1 MWPLDLYT
9 SIGPAVLG
17 SIAMPAAGGE
27 LEAYRSLDPLLRAGI
42 QFAGT
47 VLVAM
52 VVLGLLQN
60 FGTRAIAKSR
70 RSPVISICLGLPS
83 LLVVAGLAGTGYL
96 IVDTSVGT
104 FFGIPL
110 VILGVTVLPAAIAIG
125 FTALGR
131 NAAAIVGR
139 DRLWTGIL
147 VGGLIHGAAGL
158 VFPATVAV
166 AALAGALGIG
176 AGVRVLVGGVGA
188 ARPDD
193 RTVPPA
199 NKI

>member
-1 MWPLDLYT
+1 M
-9 SIGPAVLG
+9 PAV
-17 SIAMPAAGGE
+17 GGE

-42 QFAGT
+42 QFVGT

-60 FGTRAIAKSR
+60 FGTQAVAKAR

-125 FTALGR
+125 FTTLGR
-131 NAAAIVGR
+131 NAAAMVGR

-147 VGGLIHGAAGL
+147 VGGLVHGIAGL
-158 VFPATVAV
+158 VFPATVTV
-166 AALAGALGIG
+166 AALAGALGMG
-176 AGVRVLVGGVGA
+176 ASVRVLVGGVGA

>member
-1 MWPLDLYT
+1 
-9 SIGPAVLG
+9 
-17 SIAMPAAGGE
+17 MPAAGGE

-60 FGTRAIAKSR
+60 FGTQAISKSR

-110 VILGVTVLPAAIAIG
+110 VILGVTVLPAVIAIG

-176 AGVRVLVGGVGA
+176 ASVRVLVGGVGA